1 MTTPTS
7 LAADDR
13 PDPDRFTARVHPLLA
28 ATEIVIVG
36 WHSAFA
42 KPPAA
47 GTKLAVFPEAADLD
61 FGRRPVMGLVRI
73 EHAALT
79 HRIVNGIATPQWVP
93 DPIRDGLDPVTW
105 RLMPA
110 EPDGE
115 SWAIAGNAWAYSGH
129 DAVLPATVI
138 DAALSPPV
146 VVRVYGHNPHT
157 GREWITTS

>member
-1 MTTPTS
+1 MPTS
-7 LAADDR
+7 LAADDH

-28 ATEIVIVG
+28 ATEVVIVG

-42 KPPAA
+42 KPPAGGA
-47 GTKLAVFPEAADLD
+47 KLAVFPGAIGID

-79 HRIVNGIATPQWVP
+79 HRIVNGVAVPQWVP
-93 DPIRDGLDPVTW
+93 DPIRDGRDAVSW

-110 EPDGE
+110 APDGE
-115 SWAIAGNAWAYSGH
+115 SWVIASGAWAYSGR

-138 DAALSPPV
+138 DAALCPPMLV
-146 VVRVYGHNPHT
+146 GVYGHNPHT
-157 GREWITTS
+157 GREWITTT